1 MGGGEGRWSVSYLN
15 TVRMA
20 ARFVREYSTFHRR
33 TNRWKQTSTY
43 NTFDF
48 VHDATELVIASLLSH
63 AFSLRIPSSNSD
75 DNIDDKKQ

>member
-1 MGGGEGRWSVSYLN
+1 MECELYLN

-33 TNRWKQTSTY
+33 TNRCKQTTY
-43 NTFDF
+43 NNFDF
-48 VHDATELVIASLLSH
+48 VHAATELVIASLLSH
-63 AFSLRIPSSNSD
+63 AFSLRIPSSNGD